1 MGGGGGGTPSGLGSK
16 NRYTLGNKVY
26 KKVEKIAKKEQKT
39 RKTAKNSKKPPI
51 FTYFFPP
58 NPGSVRRTG
67 RG

>member
-1 MGGGGGGTPSGLGSK
+1 MGEGGGGTPNGLGSK

-39 RKTAKNSKKPPI
+39 RKTAKNSKKPPT
-51 FTYFFPP
+51 FPSFSPP
-58 NPGSVRRTG
+58 NPWSVRRTG